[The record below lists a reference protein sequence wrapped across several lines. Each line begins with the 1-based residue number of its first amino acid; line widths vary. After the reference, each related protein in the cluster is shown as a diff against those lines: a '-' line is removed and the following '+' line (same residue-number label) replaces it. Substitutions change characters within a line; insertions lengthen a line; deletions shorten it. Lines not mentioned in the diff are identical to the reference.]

1 MKSTSL
7 LLSFVVFAALVPA
20 VYSQLSNDASYV
32 ITLDDSL
39 RTYDANGSLLDEID
53 IPYPTGDHPQTETV
67 RDLVHMPDGNVAVY
81 NGSFDPY
88 LSIYDTQASS

>member
-1 MKSTSL
+1 MQT
-7 LLSFVVFAALVPA
+7 A
-20 VYSQLSNDASYV
+20 VYW
-32 ITLDDSL
+32 
-39 RTYDANGSLLDEID
+39 DEID